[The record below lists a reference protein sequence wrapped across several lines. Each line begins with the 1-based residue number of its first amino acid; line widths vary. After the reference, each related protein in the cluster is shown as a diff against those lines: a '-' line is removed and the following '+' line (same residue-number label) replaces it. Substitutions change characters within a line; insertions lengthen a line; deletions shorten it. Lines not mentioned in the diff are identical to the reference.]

1 MTIID
6 FGSPLPGAGTVTW
19 GDEHVADVLRGTDG
33 YKIWCRVGT
42 CKAALASFQS
52 LRRHLKNVH
61 KREVPHLTWK
71 RF

>member
-33 YKIWCRVGT
+33 YKIWCRIGT
-42 CKAALASFQS
+42 CKAALASMQS
-52 LRRHLKNVH
+52 FLRHAEKVH
-61 KREVPHLTWK
+61 QHVMSDLTWK